1 MADRDIKRKRFL
13 MSAATAIL
21 VATILVLYL
30 LGSVL
35 ITVLFSALIAYILL
49 PLTSGI
55 VRVMPWREK
64 KPVLSRSIAVGL
76 IFVVAIGI
84 FVGSM
89 ALLIPPTIE
98 QGREFIEDFPTFFNA
113 ARVTIEGWIGDY
125 AELVP
130 DEVRAQIEEN
140 VADMGSVVVNAA
152 WDVLPSAF
160 GFISGT
166 FALVIGLATMPV
178 LIFYMTKDSSQIGSA
193 VLVPFPK
200 ALRPYL
206 TDLAKIVDR
215 TVGGY
220 LRGQLILA
228 LIVGG
233 AATVGLMALG
243 VPFAALLGVVAGVT
257 ALIPIVGPLIGG
269 AVAILVTLAV
279 APEKLLWVAILYLGV
294 QLVENTLLAPRVQAD
309 ALNLHPIA
317 VIIVIIVGGHF
328 FGIWG
333 IIFGPPLVSM
343 GKDVVRY
350 LADEWDRDSATA
362 TISVEGGPTD
372 NGDVEDSDAV

>member
-1 MADRDIKRKRFL
+1 MHKALRSMTDREIRRKRFL
-13 MSAATAIL
+13 MLAATSIL
-21 VATILVLYL
+21 VATIILLYL

-35 ITVLFSALIAYILL
+35 ITVLFSALIAYVLL

-64 KPVLSRSIAVGL
+64 KPGLSRSIGVGF

-98 QGREFIEDFPTFFNA
+98 QSREFIEDFPTFFNA

-193 VLVPFPK
+193 VLVPFPN

-206 TDLAKIVDR
+206 VDLSKIVDR

-294 QLVENTLLAPRVQAD
+294 QLVENTLVAPRVQAD

-333 IIFGPPLVSM
+333 NHLRTAAGFDGQGRRTLPGRRMEPRA
-343 GKDVVRY
+343 GN
-350 LADEWDRDSATA
+350 RDDICRGWTYRWR
-362 TISVEGGPTD
+362 
-372 NGDVEDSDAV
+372 